1 MHSILE
7 NVPHGTVDDE
17 IGGAVDDKEEV
28 ADTDKDRDPDWALT
42 ASTGVKECNV
52 RVENIFN

>member
-28 ADTDKDRDPDWALT
+28 ADTDKDRDPDGALAAAT
-42 ASTGVKECNV
+42 
-52 RVENIFN
+52 